1 MHLNLNIWHLYHV
14 TFIITIIFSKMR
26 QNEIVISYT
35 LHLISLH
42 RPQQTNISSNSKIE
56 TLEKGVKYLQR

>member
-1 MHLNLNIWHLYHV
+1 
-14 TFIITIIFSKMR
+14 MR

-42 RPQQTNISSNSKIE
+42 QPQQTNVSSNSKIE